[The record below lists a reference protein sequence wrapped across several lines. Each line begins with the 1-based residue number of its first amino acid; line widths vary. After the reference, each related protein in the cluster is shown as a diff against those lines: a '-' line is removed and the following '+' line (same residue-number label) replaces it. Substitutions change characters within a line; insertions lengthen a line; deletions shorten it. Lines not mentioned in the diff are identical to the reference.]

1 MSTRAAGS
9 TFLLV
14 PRFHTLKRSVL
25 VSVACSLP
33 CQLCREVHQRGCIL
47 FQPCRC
53 NHHSKPL
60 QFVCSTPMRCGLFEL
75 IEMHALH
82 PLTGQAPHQFDARAH
97 TPPNHFACTCML
109 PCFWMHW
116 LHAGQLRCLSGD
128 STKCGDVALLA
139 TSLHHLASWLWC
151 LGACSACHLR
161 EGWK

>member
-1 MSTRAAGS
+1 MVKLGYERKRGIFEEPFNVTVVSQYVWHTTSSPTVLSFLLKFMSTRAAGS

-109 PCFWMHW
+109 PCF
-116 LHAGQLRCLSGD
+116 
-128 STKCGDVALLA
+128 
-139 TSLHHLASWLWC
+139 
-151 LGACSACHLR
+151 
-161 EGWK
+161 